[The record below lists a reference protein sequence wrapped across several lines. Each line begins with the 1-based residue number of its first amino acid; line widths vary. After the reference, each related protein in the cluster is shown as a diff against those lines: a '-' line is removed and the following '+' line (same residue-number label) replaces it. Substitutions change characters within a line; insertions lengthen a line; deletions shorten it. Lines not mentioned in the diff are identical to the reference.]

1 LCVSDH
7 VHHSNVFSSIILGEN
22 RQRYF
27 QRLIN
32 GSYTPLTL
40 PVGGEEACEV
50 SPRSLSEALLVKS
63 KHYPIT
69 CDINYRK
76 YWNT

>member
-1 LCVSDH
+1 MLCFSDQCA
-7 VHHSNVFSSIILGEN
+7 FSPICLGEN
-22 RQRYF
+22 RQRYL

-50 SPRSLSEALLVKS
+50 SPRSLAEALLVKT
-63 KHYPIT
+63 KHYTIT
-69 CDINYRK
+69 CDFIYRK
-76 YWNT
+76 YWNS